1 MERVRLNKALNKE
14 VKYYGLSYLGLLG
27 AGSIGCL
34 IWLRFGMTIGIMGF
48 VVGYGISSYV
58 AKGWHAGDVQRFIY
72 SHLPL
77 KGLFGGKYL
86 PQSHKKCF
94 L

>member
-14 VKYYGLSYLGLLG
+14 VKYYGLSYLGILG
-27 AGSIGCL
+27 AGIVGCL
-34 IWLRFGMTIGIMGF
+34 VWLKFGMTIGIIGF
-48 VVGYGISSYV
+48 VIGYGFSAYA
-58 AKGWHAGDVQRFIY
+58 AKEWHNGAVQRFIY

-77 KGLFGGKYL
+77 KAIFGGKYL
-86 PQSHKKCF
+86 PESHKKCF